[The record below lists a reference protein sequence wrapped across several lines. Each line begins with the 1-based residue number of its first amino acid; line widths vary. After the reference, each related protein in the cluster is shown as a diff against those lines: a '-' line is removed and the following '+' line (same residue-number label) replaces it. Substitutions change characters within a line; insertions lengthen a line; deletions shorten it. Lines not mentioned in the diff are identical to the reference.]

1 MHLDCILA
9 LGWLGLSGLE
19 LPPLRE
25 LKLVAP
31 PGNPLVQLGND
42 GTYLELWSSSW
53 RLTLTV
59 SSASE

>member
-31 PGNPLVQLGND
+31 PGNPLVQLGNAD
-42 GTYLELWSSSW
+42 SIT
-53 RLTLTV
+53 RLHSPT
-59 SSASE
+59 